1 MLDAIY
7 GTETLSPLARFNL
20 DAFRNWFSA
29 CTFGLLE
36 FGRLAG
42 GLLLFIPFSRMLEE
56 SSGWVSCISPAF
68 RSLNHNAIVWIM
80 CWWCECYSFYLENC
94 ELEGS
99 CSGAICEDC
108 STRTSSSAS
117 GSWSSSGRFGVGIAR
132 RSAPL
137 SAAKQGR
144 RKSVLYTQ
152 CVPYR
157 TFCYRRLLAAML
169 YRQTHT
175 RPLDHHCKFRLKRA
189 AVLGSV
195 QFSSKVLLETPH

>member
-99 CSGAICEDC
+99 CS
-108 STRTSSSAS
+108 
-117 GSWSSSGRFGVGIAR
+117 V
-132 RSAPL
+132 RSART
-137 SAAKQGR
+137 AAHER
-144 RKSVLYTQ
+144 
-152 CVPYR
+152 P
-157 TFCYRRLLAAML
+157 RRLLAVGLLLAVSGSASHEEVPL
-169 YRQTHT
+169 SLRLNRAGERVCCTH
-175 RPLDHHCKFRLKRA
+175 
-189 AVLGSV
+189 SV
-195 QFSSKVLLETPH
+195 YLIERFVTEGFWPQCYTGRHTHGH